1 MVGLKPSVSQFKR
14 NPPITVTAFMLV
26 ADTLNHFS
34 LFEMPGEFTQ
44 AFQVIVIAAPGDTR
58 YDQKQC

>member
-1 MVGLKPSVSQFKR
+1 MVGLESSPPQFKR
-14 NPPITVTAFMLV
+14 DASITVTAFMLV

-44 AFQVIVIAAPGDTR
+44 PFQVIVIAASGDTR